1 MDAARAARF
10 QRGRDM
16 VALGGLPDN
25 DILGTIQ
32 GNLESNLG
40 PAMDRIRSV
49 GDQIGTVLGE
59 SLANGITAAVQSGS
73 ISEGF
78 KELGRTMVGGLGAM
92 VRDFGIQSL
101 KVALLTEG
109 FLKSLANLI
118 PGGAIV
124 SATAM
129 IALGSAM
136 VGLAGRGARASFRTT
151 NTGIDRGAAQPSTM
165 VERGTLSAN
174 IFGGG
179 MASGSV
185 SSQMAS
191 GNPVMVNA
199 TIIGYNDPR
208 AQRDIAELM
217 KRSAA
222 RGAV

>member
-1 MDAARAARF
+1 METLKASLMSFLPGAGIAAS
-10 QRGRDM
+10 
-16 VALGGLPDN
+16 LGL
-25 DILGTIQ
+25 
-32 GNLESNLG
+32 
-40 PAMDRIRSV
+40 
-49 GDQIGTVLGE
+49 
-59 SLANGITAAVQSGS
+59 
-73 ISEGF
+73 
-78 KELGRTMVGGLGAM
+78 
-92 VRDFGIQSL
+92 
-101 KVALLTEG
+101 
-109 FLKSLANLI
+109 
-118 PGGAIV
+118 
-124 SATAM
+124 

-136 VGLAGRGARASFRTT
+136 VGLAGRGARSSFGRT